1 MGFYQLREKKNY
13 FKYILITITLIISSC
28 GIMKK
33 EEQKEIILARVGDK
47 TISLNE
53 FIRRAEYTIRP
64 PYCKGDNNIHKKI
77 ILNSLIAEKMLALEA
92 GENNTLDQ
100 NKRFQLYIQG
110 RQEQAMREQLLKE
123 EVYRKVEVDESEIQ
137 AEFDVAGRNYKIQYF
152 NILDNNIASRLN
164 EELINRKGY
173 FEELHQQLWPGENL
187 PEREVTW
194 QSQENSRI
202 HDTLFS
208 KQLNKGTVI
217 KPVRISDNHYIII
230 KVLGWTDKLAISE
243 TERTERLNAV
253 REKLTMEQAQQD
265 YDRFVVGIMAGK
277 KLEFN
282 PQIFEQL
289 AHLVK
294 PLYTL
299 SPNEKNELFL
309 NTAFNR
315 SGENSELNQLAE
327 GVSDILEEPFFSIDG
342 RSWTVTEFMEELQRH
357 PLVFRNKIDDKTNFT
372 TQYKLAI
379 VDLVRDHY
387 LTEEAYKRGIQ
398 NADVVKRYTQ
408 MWRDNLLALQQKN
421 QYLRERIPDLSD
433 SLNMVTVIEE
443 YLNPYIDELQEK
455 YSDRVEVN
463 VQQFNDIHL
472 TRIDMY
478 VTQQNVPFPVMVPAF
493 PSVTTDYKLDYG
505 KRIE

>member
-1 MGFYQLREKKNY
+1 MRNYQRMRWENLFSY
-13 FKYILITITLIISSC
+13 MLIVFTLIMTSC
-28 GIMKK
+28 SKVKK
-33 EEQKEIILARVGDK
+33 QEQEEVILAQIGDK

-53 FIRRAEYTIRP
+53 FIRRTELTIRP
-64 PYCKGDNNIHKKI
+64 NYCNGDNNIHKKI

-92 GENNTLDQ
+92 GENNALDQ
-100 NKRFQLYIQG
+100 NEQFQLYIQG
-110 RQEQAMREQLLKE
+110 RQEQIMREQLLNKE
-123 EVYRKVEVDESEIQ
+123 VFQKVKLDESEIQ
-137 AEFDVAGRNYKIQYF
+137 AEYDVAGRNYDIQYF
-152 NILDNNIASRLN
+152 NIFDDNIVSRLN
-164 EELINRKGY
+164 EELIDQEGF
-173 FEELHQQLWPGENL
+173 FEELHQQLWPGEDL

-202 HDTLFS
+202 HDALFS

-230 KVLGWTDKLAISE
+230 KVLGWTDELAISE
-243 TERTERLNAV
+243 TGRTERLNAV
-253 REKLTMEQAQQD
+253 REKLTVEKAQQD

-289 AHLVK
+289 ARLVK

-299 SPNEKNELFL
+299 SPDEKNELFL

-387 LTEEAYKRGIQ
+387 LTEEAYKRDIQ

-433 SLNMVTVIEE
+433 SLNVVTVIEE

-472 TRIDMY
+472 THIDMY
-478 VTQQNVPFPVMVPAF
+478 ATQQNVPFPVMVPAF